1 MFLRKVGC
9 QLPKP
14 GKLLVSFQPGEV
26 TGCYG
31 PGEEELKSIALT
43 LGDMTNRV
51 FDMYFE
57 FSRLADEG
65 VLVREEKIYG
75 QRNTKVS
82 FYYPAALSVATVRR
96 VIVNRLLKEYMS
108 SPDYPHPGIYVVQ
121 NKRRE
126 LSLLQKPSGKRVCR
140 A

>member
-1 MFLRKVGC
+1 MLK
-9 QLPKP
+9 L

-31 PGEEELKSIALT
+31 PGEEELKSIALA
-43 LGDMTNRV
+43 LGDMSDRV

-75 QRNTKVS
+75 RRNTKVS
-82 FYYPAALSVATVRR
+82 FYYPAALSVSTVRR
-96 VIVNRLLKEYMS
+96 VIVNSLLGEYMS
-108 SPDYPHPGIYVVQ
+108 LPDYPRPGIYVVQ
-121 NKRRE
+121 NKRKDF
-126 LSLLQKPSGKRVCR
+126 SLLCKPLSKRACR